1 MRLLSVSHS
10 FCAHVPELGRYRLS
24 RGGAMPR
31 FGRVSKRPVV
41 VRQATQVEL
50 PIGDG
55 VGREAKPAGAGDRL
69 KAAASKGRG
78 VGIWRRMME
87 AVARLWSRWMW
98 AGVRRGVVRQP
109 VQTAFLLESVKVVR
123 NDLSDAD
130 NEVARPG
137 PARQWAS
144 EPGGGKPGVRRSEGS
159 RPGARRTAARWLTAG
174 RTG

>member
-10 FCAHVPELGRYRLS
+10 FCAHVPELGRYRLT

-31 FGRVSKRPVV
+31 LGKLAKRPVV
-41 VRQATQVEL
+41 VRQATQAEL

-55 VGREAKPAGAGDRL
+55 VGGEGDPAGAGDRL
-69 KAAASKGRG
+69 KAGGSKRRR
-78 VGIWRRMME
+78 VGMWRRMVE
-87 AVARLWSRWMW
+87 GVTRLWSRWMW

-109 VQTAFLLESVKVVR
+109 VQTAFLLESVKVMR

-130 NEVARPG
+130 RELVRPG
-137 PARQWAS
+137 PERRWTAAS
-144 EPGGGKPGVRRSEGS
+144 GGGRAVVRRSEGS
-159 RPGARRTAARWLTAG
+159 RPVSRRTARWLTAG